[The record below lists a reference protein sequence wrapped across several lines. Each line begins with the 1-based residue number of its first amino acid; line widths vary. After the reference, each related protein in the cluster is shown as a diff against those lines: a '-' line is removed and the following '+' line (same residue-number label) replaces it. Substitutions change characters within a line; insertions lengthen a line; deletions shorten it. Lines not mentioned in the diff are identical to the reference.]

1 MIVVI
6 SVVGGILLVILAI
19 VGYLFYRG
27 YGKIKGK
34 ALSGMWTL
42 LRLYL
47 KRVLADHFGVFI
59 DTH

>member
-19 VGYLFYRG
+19 VAYLFYRG

-47 KRVLADHFGVFI
+47 KRV
-59 DTH
+59 